1 MLIFVRIELDN
12 LSTSKSKPISY
23 TSKMDLKILRLAS
36 NTKNQKKISD
46 FTHNPKAKN
55 PLCGDEIQLF
65 FKLNK
70 GKITDISYQGK
81 NCVYCQASA
90 NLLSSNSNGKSV
102 EEMIEVCNCANE
114 FFKKKVDLSKNLQKY
129 KELLSSKNINR
140 KECIL
145 LPFNAL
151 KKALLNGN

>member
-1 MLIFVRIELDN
+1 
-12 LSTSKSKPISY
+12 
-23 TSKMDLKILRLAS
+23 MDLKILRLAS
-36 NTKNQKKISD
+36 DTKHQKKLSD
-46 FTHNPKAKN
+46 FTHNSKAKN

-65 FKLNK
+65 FKINK
-70 GKITDISYQGK
+70 GKITEVSYQGK

-90 NLLSSNSNGKSV
+90 NLLSNNSNGKKV
-102 EEMIEVCNCANE
+102 EEMIEVCDCANE
-114 FFKKKVDLSKNLQKY
+114 FFKNKSALSDNLKKY

-151 KKALLNGN
+151 KKGLINED

>member
-1 MLIFVRIELDN
+1 
-12 LSTSKSKPISY
+12 
-23 TSKMDLKILRLAS
+23 MDLKILRLAS
-36 NTKNQKKISD
+36 DTRHQKKLSD
-46 FTHNPKAKN
+46 FTHNSKAKN

-65 FKLNK
+65 FKINK
-70 GKITDISYQGK
+70 GRIAKVSYQGK

-90 NLLSSNSNGKSV
+90 NLISVNSNGKEV
-102 EEMIEVCNCANE
+102 VEMIEVCDYANE
-114 FFKKKVDLSKNLQKY
+114 FFKNKGDLPENLKEY

-151 KKALLNGN
+151 KKGLENGN

>member
-1 MLIFVRIELDN
+1 
-12 LSTSKSKPISY
+12 
-23 TSKMDLKILRLAS
+23 MDLKILRLAS
-36 NTKNQKKISD
+36 DTKHQKKLSN
-46 FTHNPKAKN
+46 FTHNSKAKN

-65 FKLNK
+65 LKINK
-70 GKITDISYQGK
+70 GKITEFSYQGK

-90 NLLSSNSNGKSV
+90 NLLSNNSNGKGV
-102 EEMIEVCNCANE
+102 GEMIKVCDCANE
-114 FFKKKVDLSKNLQKY
+114 FFKNKGNLSDNLKKY

-151 KKALLNGN
+151 KKSLIDEN

>member
-1 MLIFVRIELDN
+1 MSI
-12 LSTSKSKPISY
+12 T
-23 TSKMDLKILRLAS
+23 KIKKIIKHLR
-36 NTKNQKKISD
+36 KKKYQKKLLD
-46 FTHNPKAKN
+46 FTHNSKAKN

-65 FKLNK
+65 LKINK
-70 GKITDISYQGK
+70 GKITKFSYQGK

-90 NLLSSNSNGKSV
+90 NLLSNNSNGKKV

-114 FFKKKVDLSKNLQKY
+114 FFKNKNNLSENLKIY
-129 KELLSSKNINR
+129 KELLSSKNMNR

-151 KKALLNGN
+151 KKGLTNGN

>member
-1 MLIFVRIELDN
+1 
-12 LSTSKSKPISY
+12 
-23 TSKMDLKILRLAS
+23 MDLKILRLAS
-36 NTKNQKKISD
+36 DTKHQKKLSK
-46 FTHNPKAKN
+46 FTHNSKAKN

-65 FKLNK
+65 LKINK
-70 GKITDISYQGK
+70 GKITEFSYQGK

-90 NLLSSNSNGKSV
+90 NLLSNNSNGKGV

-114 FFKKKVDLSKNLQKY
+114 FFKKKIDLSKNLKKY
-129 KELLSSKNINR
+129 KELLNSKNINR